1 MKDKLSSA
9 LMKRVS
15 MTGGSFKGAIPEDDK
30 GAMNPASTKSMT
42 HLMSRRR
49 EELEDKRKADAD
61 KDKEDKDRFEK
72 QNRVSQSYLMNIDEK
87 YCSSS
92 TEGQDEGRLRQARG
106 CDEGKE
112 AANAQGRRGGQIED
126 LRRC

>member
-1 MKDKLSSA
+1 
-9 LMKRVS
+9 MKRVS

-49 EELEDKRKADAD
+49 EELEDKRKVDAD
-61 KDKEDKDRFEK
+61 KVQEDKDRFEK

-87 YCSSS
+87 HCSSCA
-92 TEGQDEGRLRQARG
+92 EGQDEG
-106 CDEGKE
+106 
-112 AANAQGRRGGQIED
+112 
-126 LRRC
+126 